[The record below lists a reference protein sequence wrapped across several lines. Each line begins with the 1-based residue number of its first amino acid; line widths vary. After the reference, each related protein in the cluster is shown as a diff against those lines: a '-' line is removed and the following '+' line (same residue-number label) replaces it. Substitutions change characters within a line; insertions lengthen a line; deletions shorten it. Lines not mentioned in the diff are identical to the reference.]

1 MGEQNC
7 QDGDGAAI
15 VAELARRF
23 QAGDGAGALRLFHPA
38 IRIEQPASL
47 PHGGE
52 HIGYEGMAA
61 MGAVFGQFWM
71 CSTP

>member
-38 IRIEQPASL
+38 IRIDVRDLPKPVHLRRPASEA
-47 PHGGE
+47 PCR
-52 HIGYEGMAA
+52 
-61 MGAVFGQFWM
+61 W
-71 CSTP
+71 